1 MLASRPAM
9 PAFTED
15 PDLVDEIAFLHLE
28 AKVLGIG
35 YWVLG
40 AGCWVLGAGY

>member
-15 PDLVDEIAFLHLE
+15 PDLVDEIAFLHFFYLA
-28 AKVLGIG
+28 AKIPCSIG
-35 YWVLG
+35 NGQWTMG
-40 AGCWVLGAGY
+40 NGQ